1 MRRSKPQQWPP
12 HTLQEVV
19 RAGYSNHGDG
29 KSPVLP
35 RHIQSLRVMTQ
46 LELNVVNAAKRVIV
60 AEDDGTAAGA
70 CRYARAYDRLA
81 AAVSALATTEQRE
94 RRERARERARV
105 QRERKRARAEA
116 SHDRP

>member
-19 RAGYSNHGDG
+19 RVGCSGRGGG

-35 RHIQSLRVMTQ
+35 RHVQSLRVMTQ
-46 LELNVVNAAKRVIV
+46 LELNVVSAAKRVIV
-60 AEDDGTAAGA
+60 AEDDKTAAGA
-70 CRYARAYDRLA
+70 RRYARAYDRLV

-105 QRERKRARAEA
+105 QRERKRARAGA
-116 SHDRP
+116 SHGRL

>member
-19 RAGYSNHGDG
+19 RAGYSNHGGG
-29 KSPVLP
+29 KSPVMP

-46 LELNVVNAAKRVIV
+46 LELSVINAAKRVIV
-60 AEDDGTAAGA
+60 EDDGTAAGA
-70 CRYARAYDRLA
+70 CRYARAYDRLV
-81 AAVSALATTEQRE
+81 AAVSALTTAEHRE

-116 SHDRP
+116 SHGRP